1 MSEADAESARDCW
14 EAAQSIL
21 QALNLT
27 SGYSAFKSPNEQEN
41 VEEVVQDEAP
51 QTDVTKTSDTDGVPK
66 LDKEPLPSINSTQQK
81 PPVDQI
87 RQDTMPFPPP
97 VIASDI
103 NFSISQPAPN
113 QPPMNSLPLVSSTS
127 PLGTAAEP
135 NISGS
140 DISTSR
146 AALQGTLALL
156 AAQLADIATAATTG
170 NDTVGS
176 SSEWPTLAEAAAATT
191 SSIPLGLQ
199 EVAVTSQS

>member
-1 MSEADAESARDCW
+1 
-14 EAAQSIL
+14 
-21 QALNLT
+21 
-27 SGYSAFKSPNEQEN
+27 
-41 VEEVVQDEAP
+41 
-51 QTDVTKTSDTDGVPK
+51 
-66 LDKEPLPSINSTQQK
+66 
-81 PPVDQI
+81 
-87 RQDTMPFPPP
+87 
-97 VIASDI
+97 
-103 NFSISQPAPN
+103 
-113 QPPMNSLPLVSSTS
+113 MNSLPLVSSTS
-127 PLGTAAEP
+127 PLGTAAES